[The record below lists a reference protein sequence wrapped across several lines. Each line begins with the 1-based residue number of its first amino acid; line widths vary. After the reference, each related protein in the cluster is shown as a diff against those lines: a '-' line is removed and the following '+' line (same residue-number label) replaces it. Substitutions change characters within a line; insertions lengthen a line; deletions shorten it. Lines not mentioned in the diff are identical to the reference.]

1 MCLPISKEISELFIP
16 FTQMHLGIFPSKQSV
31 GPVFPG
37 SFAFGENNEFGQFCL
52 ILIFHIIFPGVFCL
66 FILFYRSFLMSSG
79 KLSVLN
85 ILYDCVMG
93 SGCPWF
99 LDFLLNI

>member
-1 MCLPISKEISELFIP
+1 
-16 FTQMHLGIFPSKQSV
+16 
-31 GPVFPG
+31 
-37 SFAFGENNEFGQFCL
+37 
-52 ILIFHIIFPGVFCL
+52 
-66 FILFYRSFLMSSG
+66 MSSG